1 MPDPVQQQPSRL
13 TPLHALLSSARRAEQ
28 PVCHDGERF
37 VAWSD
42 FVRQVQLR
50 ARAFACREEQRWLL
64 TDRNP
69 FDFLIALMALLQA
82 GKVVVIPPN
91 SQPGTI
97 AQLAACHDAISGD
110 EGAIEA
116 GDDASAAGIWPLRA
130 IDPQQAIIDIYTSGS
145 TGEPKRVRK
154 TLAQF
159 EAEVAVLE
167 ALWGELLGDAVIL
180 ATTPHHHIYGL
191 LFRLLWPL
199 SAGRSFDATTCGE
212 PEQLVERLAFF
223 GDTALVSSPA
233 QLARLPQM
241 GPLTVLQPLPKFLFS
256 SGGALSAAATEQYRR
271 QLGRAPIEVFGSTET
286 GGIAWR
292 RQEGDDAWSAFPGI
306 SIATDASGALMLK
319 SPFLAD
325 AAWLRMED
333 AVDLLPGSR
342 FRLRGRLDRIVKIE
356 EKRLSLPD
364 LEARL
369 GEHAWIANA
378 AALALS
384 GRRQSVGVA
393 LVLSPEGRLQLARNG
408 RRKVVQEL
416 RRHLASHFET
426 VLLPRHWRFPEQ
438 LPINERG
445 KLTQAALAALFA
457 QEAGSDSGP
466 DSGSDAASAATGA
479 VQEASAKPGS
489 RTPPASCAEPGATNT
504 LLPEVLSR
512 RSNAASEVSASDS
525 TAGMPCRMV
534 IDLHV
539 PAALE
544 HFAGHFPGLPILPG
558 VVQIHWATYF
568 ARAHLPVSGD
578 FSLLENV
585 KFQALLLPDA
595 RLELTLDWD
604 PAKRRLEFS
613 YANRDRKF
621 SSGRIVFGGER

>member
-37 VAWSD
+37 VTWSD
-42 FVRQVQLR
+42 FVRRVQLR
-50 ARAFACREEQRWLL
+50 ARAFAGREEQRWLL
-64 TDRNP
+64 TDTNP
-69 FDFLIALMALLQA
+69 LDFLLALMALLQA

-110 EGAIEA
+110 EGAIDA
-116 GDDASAAGIWPLRA
+116 GDDARAASIWPLRT

-167 ALWGELLGDAVIL
+167 ALWGERLGDAAIL

-199 SAGRSFDATTCGE
+199 SAGRSFDAITCGE
-212 PEQLVERLAFF
+212 AEKLVERLAFF

-233 QLARLPQM
+233 QLSRLPQM
-241 GPLTVLQPLPKFLFS
+241 GTLGALQPAPKCLFS
-256 SGGALSAAATEQYRR
+256 SGGALSAAAAAEYRR

-306 SIATDASGALMLK
+306 SIATDAGGALMLR

-325 AAWLRMED
+325 ADWLRMDD
-333 AVDLLPGSR
+333 AVDLLAEDR

-369 GEHAWIANA
+369 GEHSWIANA

-393 LVLSPEGRLQLARNG
+393 LVLSAEGRLQLARNG

-457 QEAGSDSGP
+457 HDSVTDVASATPAAVSEQTAPTGSRTPSATCAAQGAMSTLLP
-466 DSGSDAASAATGA
+466 DVLSLRSDAASG
-479 VQEASAKPGS
+479 ASA
-489 RTPPASCAEPGATNT
+489 
-504 LLPEVLSR
+504 
-512 RSNAASEVSASDS
+512 
-525 TAGMPCRMV
+525 TAGTPCRMV

-558 VVQIHWATYF
+558 VVQIHWATHF

-595 RLELTLDWD
+595 RVELTLDWD
-604 PAKRRLEFS
+604 AAKRRLEFS
-613 YANRDRKF
+613 YASRDRKF